1 MGVTALCVV
10 CFFFLLIMNKELVI
24 SAQTSD
30 VQIALL
36 EDKQLVELHQEN
48 ASRQYSVGDIFVGKV
63 HKVMQ
68 GLNAAFIDVSGDKDG
83 FIHYLDLGPQYY
95 SVQKYLKQ
103 AMNGD
108 AKMATLQD
116 FKPES
121 ILEKTGNLSGVL
133 SVGQLVLVQVAKEP
147 ISTKG
152 PKLTGDISIAG
163 HYIVLVP
170 FSNKV
175 SISQKI
181 KSSEERVRLR
191 RLMQSIRPQ
200 GFGVIVRTN
209 AEGRSVSDLDN
220 DLHQLMTYW
229 AQMTDR
235 LKHVASP
242 QRVHAELSATSAL
255 IRDLITNDFDTIYCD
270 NEAICDE
277 VRNYLQQIAPDK
289 VDIVRSY
296 KLQEPIFDQMGVSRD
311 IRKAFGKIVT
321 IRSGIYLYVEHT
333 EAMHVIDVNSG
344 NHVKMG
350 TGQEDTALQVNIE
363 SAKEIARQLRLRD
376 MGGIVIVD
384 FVDMLK
390 AENRKKL
397 YDVMCEE
404 MAKDKA
410 RHTILPLSKFGLMQI
425 TRQRVRPVVEV
436 DVQEKCPFCD
446 GTGTIK
452 SSLVVVDEIESNVK
466 YLQNTQNNQ
475 KLTILTHPYVEA
487 YLNKGWVKSIRR
499 QWSKKYHT
507 KLEIKPM
514 EKFSLLEYRFL
525 DSTGEEISM

>member
-1 MGVTALCVV
+1 
-10 CFFFLLIMNKELVI
+10 MNKELVI
-24 SAQTSD
+24 SASTSD

-36 EDKQLVELHQEN
+36 EDKQLVELHQETGG
-48 ASRQYSVGDIFVGKV
+48 RQYSVGDIFVGRV

-83 FIHYLDLGPQYY
+83 FVHYLDLGPQYY
-95 SVQKYLKQ
+95 SCAKYLKQ

-108 AKMATLQD
+108 PKMAMLED
-116 FKPES
+116 FTPEP
-121 ILEKTGNLSGVL
+121 ILEKNGNLSNVF
-133 SVGQLVLVQVAKEP
+133 STGQYVLVQVAKEP

-181 KSSEERVRLR
+181 KGNEERGRLR
-191 RLMQSIRPQ
+191 RLIQSIRPQ

-209 AEGRSVSDLDN
+209 AEGKSVSDLDA
-220 DLHQLMTYW
+220 DLRQLISYW
-229 AQMTDR
+229 QQMTER
-235 LKHVASP
+235 IKHVASP

-255 IRDLITNDFDTIYCD
+255 IRDLVTDDFNTIYCD
-270 NEAICDE
+270 NEVICEE
-277 VRNYLQQIAPDK
+277 VRNYLRTIAPEK
-289 VDIVRSY
+289 EDIVRHY
-296 KLQEPIFDQMGVSRD
+296 KMQEPIFEQMGVARD

-384 FVDMLK
+384 FVDMVK
-390 AENRKKL
+390 AENRKQL
-397 YDVMCEE
+397 YDVMCQE

-410 RHTILPLSKFGLMQI
+410 RHTVLPLSKFGLMQI

-466 YLQNTQNNQ
+466 YLQSTQNNQ
-475 KLTILTHPYVEA
+475 KLSILVHPYVEA
-487 YLNKGWVKSIRR
+487 YLNRGLFNSVCR

-507 KLEIKPM
+507 KLEIRPM
-514 EKFSLLEYRFL
+514 EKFGLLEYKFL
-525 DSTGEEISM
+525 DASGEEISM